1 MIQLP
6 LFCRGFRIYAYRL
19 ALQDRQLYL
28 LQLDHLLPAQS
39 QERAWSVYVPPLT
52 VTYTNDQDHSSSST

>member
-6 LFCRGFRIYAYRL
+6 LFRRGFRIYAYRL

-28 LQLDHLLPAQS
+28 LQLDHLLLAQP
-39 QERAWSVYVPPLT
+39 QERAW
-52 VTYTNDQDHSSSST
+52 